1 MYLLKKQFYI
11 IDIIDYKEIFMQKDL
26 IYLIN
31 NYEYEMK
38 HFDISNLLSN
48 NITSSSV
55 SSNDIIDFLDDLK
68 GIFSDIKGLSSKTSH
83 YFDINDFLNNLKDE
97 KNYFYDKIIY
107 YCHQK
112 NIDEVDLYKKA
123 NLTRSIFSKIR
134 SINKTTYT
142 PSKATVLSICLA
154 LNLSLNET
162 QEMLNIVGYSLSD
175 KMVTDKIISW
185 CIVHNEYNIDDINNF
200 IYEKTNKSY
209 FI

>member
-1 MYLLKKQFYI
+1 
-11 IDIIDYKEIFMQKDL
+11 MQKNL
-26 IYLIN
+26 VYLAN

-38 HFDISNLLSN
+38 HFCISDSLSDNSSSSIISSN
-48 NITSSSV
+48 NL
-55 SSNDIIDFLDDLK
+55 DIFDDLK
-68 GIFSDIKGLSSKTSH
+68 SIFGDITGLSSKTS
-83 YFDINDFLNNLKDE
+83 YCSDINDFLNNLKDE
-97 KNYFYDKIIY
+97 RIYFYDKIIY

-134 SINKTTYT
+134 SMNKTTYI

-175 KMVTDKIISW
+175 KIITDKIISW
-185 CIVHNEYNIDDINNF
+185 CIVHHEYDIDDINNF
-200 IYEKTNKSY
+200 IYEKTDKSY

>member
-1 MYLLKKQFYI
+1 
-11 IDIIDYKEIFMQKDL
+11 MQKDL

-48 NITSSSV
+48 NITSSSA

-83 YFDINDFLNNLKDE
+83 HFDINDFLNNLKDE

-134 SINKTTYT
+134 SMNKTTYT

-185 CIVHNEYNIDDINNF
+185 CIVHHEYNIDDINNF

>member
-1 MYLLKKQFYI
+1 
-11 IDIIDYKEIFMQKDL
+11 MQKNL
-26 IYLIN
+26 VYLAN

-38 HFDISNLLSN
+38 HFCISDSLSDNSSSSIISSN
-48 NITSSSV
+48 NLT
-55 SSNDIIDFLDDLK
+55 DFFDDLK
-68 GIFSDIKGLSSKTSH
+68 SIFGDITGLSPKTSH
-83 YFDINDFLNNLKDE
+83 HSDINDFLNNLKDE
-97 KNYFYDKIIY
+97 RIYFYDKIIY

-134 SINKTTYT
+134 SMNKTTYL

-185 CIVHNEYNIDDINNF
+185 CIVHHEYNIDDINNF

>member
-1 MYLLKKQFYI
+1 MGSSLT
-11 IDIIDYKEIFMQKDL
+11 
-26 IYLIN
+26 IYFFGGHRRLVN

-142 PSKATVLSICLA
+142 PSKATILSICLA

>member
-1 MYLLKKQFYI
+1 
-11 IDIIDYKEIFMQKDL
+11 MQKDL

-48 NITSSSV
+48 NITFSSV

>member
-1 MYLLKKQFYI
+1 
-11 IDIIDYKEIFMQKDL
+11 MQKDL

-97 KNYFYDKIIY
+97 KKLFFMIK
-107 YCHQK
+107 
-112 NIDEVDLYKKA
+112 
-123 NLTRSIFSKIR
+123 
-134 SINKTTYT
+134 
-142 PSKATVLSICLA
+142 
-154 LNLSLNET
+154 
-162 QEMLNIVGYSLSD
+162 
-175 KMVTDKIISW
+175 
-185 CIVHNEYNIDDINNF
+185 
-200 IYEKTNKSY
+200 
-209 FI
+209 